1 MTKSEFF
8 INIKNWCHI
17 INNDTLITKTNWIKL
32 KSTLRENVKLLKN
45 IKNNL
50 CSVKKDSDTI
60 QIDLKKLKEEFINN
74 FNKSAKIRSITTTEI
89 KTNKA
94 SSKNNNNNNNA
105 AFTIK
110 DSSTSTDD
118 LNVKKYV
125 DACTSTDYLI
135 VTKYV
140 DVCTSTDDLIVK
152 NHVKTCTSTDDVCT
166 NDDDDDDDDHS
177 NGKPG
182 NMIIMKINPVIRIM
196 TIINQVKM
204 IIKIINRIIRILI
217 INQLIMII
225 KNLVK

>member
-8 INIKNWCHI
+8 INIKNWRHI

-140 DVCTSTDDLIVK
+140 DI
-152 NHVKTCTSTDDVCT
+152 CTSTDDVCT

-182 NMIIMKINPVIRIM
+182 NMIIMIINPVIRIM

-217 INQLIMII
+217 INRLIMII